1 MARAAV
7 CEEILRTRS
16 APLFDFVWF
25 TTFEFQICLVCLVF
39 NLFCVSSPSR
49 LRLLRLVWDSF
60 ALTLIFLF
68 IYEFTQEVG
77 RGWWTASDRSATLDT
92 VA

>member
-25 TTFEFQICLVCLVF
+25 TTFEIQIRLVCLVV
-39 NLFCVSSPSR
+39 NL
-49 LRLLRLVWDSF
+49 LRVFAVRWLRLVWDSF
-60 ALTLIFLF
+60 ALTLISCF

-92 VA
+92 GA